1 MIRNQQPARLRALA
15 MELKAARALSGKTTR
30 QAAKAMGLSIAS
42 LNRSETAKRI
52 SPIRDIA
59 GLLALYGVI
68 GADRDRILDLAENL
82 DAREWLETGDHARL
96 MAPFVGFEAQAQSIA
111 EFAPAYIP
119 GLLQTPAYVR
129 AIMALATTDDQ
140 GREERIATRLE
151 RQKIL
156 AKRVSPT
163 YVAIIDEAV
172 LRRSFGGPEVMVQQ
186 LHWLIGRA
194 ALPHI
199 TIQVIPFKHGGY
211 KNPGAYVLYGFRS
224 DLPIVY
230 IENHG
235 ASGFLHTSVDID
247 KFQGATAALARHALG
262 AADSVNFLKR
272 MVADYERS

>member
-1 MIRNQQPARLRALA
+1 
-15 MELKAARALSGKTTR
+15 
-30 QAAKAMGLSIAS
+30 MGLSVAS

-82 DAREWLETGDHARL
+82 DAREWLETGDRL
-96 MAPFVGFEAQAQSIA
+96 PRLIAPLVGFEAQAQSLA

-129 AIMALATTDDQ
+129 AIMALATTTDDQ
-140 GREERIATRLE
+140 GREERIAARLE

-156 AKRVSPT
+156 TKRVSPT
-163 YVAIIDEAV
+163 YLAIIDEAV

-211 KNPGAYVLYGFRS
+211 KNPGPYVLFGFRS
-224 DLPIVY
+224 EPPIVY
-230 IENHG
+230 VENHG
-235 ASGFLHTSVDID
+235 VSGFLHTSVNID
-247 KFQGATAALARHALG
+247 KFQGVTATLARHALG
-262 AADSVNFLKR
+262 AADTVNFLTR